1 MDARYA
7 RQLALPGFGER
18 GQQRLGTAR
27 VLVVG
32 AGGLGSAVI
41 PLLAGAGV
49 GRLTLI
55 DDDVVEPSNLHRQTI
70 HRADAVGSPKAESAA
85 AFVAALNPGVEVT
98 ALVQRLTTSTAL
110 DLFVEHDLVLD
121 GSDTFPTRYLVDD
134 AARLTGIPSVWGAV
148 SQYGG
153 QVGVAWAG
161 RGPTYRDLFPVP
173 PAPDSVLTCAVGG
186 VLPSVC
192 GVIGSLMAGE
202 ALKILSGLDEGRVG
216 QPLIGRVTTYDALT
230 GGFRELAY
238 AADPDAPPVTGLIDY
253 DAFCGVAPSAGAGGA
268 SIDAP
273 SPNLTPT
280 QLEARL
286 GEVTLLDVRE
296 PWEAEIAMIPGA
308 ILIPLGALPL
318 ALDSLDR
325 SRPIVAYCHHG
336 IRSESA
342 RALLADAGFDV
353 SHLTGGID
361 AWSTQVDP
369 QVPSY

>member
-1 MDARYA
+1 MDARYS
-7 RQLALPGFGER
+7 RQVALPGFGAD
-18 GQQRLGTAR
+18 GQRRLGAAR

-49 GRLTLI
+49 GTLTII
-55 DDDVVEPSNLHRQTI
+55 DDDVIEPSNLHRQTI
-70 HRADAVGSPKAESAA
+70 HRTDAVGTPKAHSAA
-85 AFVAALNPGVEVT
+85 AFATALNPGVEAT
-98 ALVQRLTTSTAL
+98 ALVQRLTASTAL
-110 DLFVEHDLVLD
+110 ELFAEHDLVID

-153 QVGVAWAG
+153 QVGVAWAAQ
-161 RGPTYRDLFPVP
+161 GPTYRDLFPVP
-173 PAPDSVLTCAVGG
+173 PAPGSVVSCAVGG

-202 ALKILSGLDEGRVG
+202 ALKILGHVG
-216 QPLIGRVTTYDALT
+216 EPLIGRVTTYDALT
-230 GGFRELAY
+230 GGFREVAY

-253 DAFCGVAPSAGAGGA
+253 DAFCGVAPSDG
-268 SIDAP
+268 
-273 SPNLTPT
+273 PNLTPA

-286 GEVTLLDVRE
+286 SDVTLLDVRE

-308 ILIPLGALPL
+308 MLIPLGALPL

-369 QVPSY
+369 QVPRY

>member
-1 MDARYA
+1 MDARYS

-18 GQQRLGTAR
+18 GQQRLGAAR

-49 GRLTLI
+49 GRLTII

-85 AFVAALNPGVEVT
+85 AFVAGLNPGVEVT
-98 ALVQRLTTSTAL
+98 ALVQRLTASTAL
-110 DLFVEHDLVLD
+110 DLFAEHDLVLD

-153 QVGVAWAG
+153 QVGVAWAE

-173 PAPDSVLTCAVGG
+173 PAPGSVLTCAVGG

-202 ALKILSGLDEGRVG
+202 ALKILSSVG
-216 QPLIGRVTTYDALT
+216 EPLIGRVTTYDALK

-253 DAFCGVAPSAGAGGA
+253 DAFCGVAPSAG
-268 SIDAP
+268 
-273 SPNLTPT
+273 PNLTPA

-308 ILIPLGALPL
+308 MLIPLGALPL
-318 ALDSLDR
+318 AIDSLDR

-361 AWSTQVDP
+361 AWSMQVDP
-369 QVPSY
+369 QVPRY